1 MRIGFLRWS
10 GIQLKRSSI
19 PKRFRPPSPQMRY
32 VAADAPVLGVRS
44 SAPSPILMMGYSGT
58 MKTTAAPDA

>member
-1 MRIGFLRWS
+1 
-10 GIQLKRSSI
+10 
-19 PKRFRPPSPQMRY
+19 MRY